1 MIFLFRWVKALINSN
16 VFLSL
21 GSNIGDRKLNI
32 ELALGELRA
41 VSDVLAI
48 SSIYKTEP
56 IGFSNQEEFYNCI
69 LEVKTKLSPK
79 KLLYKIKKIERKMGR
94 KKNFRNGPR
103 LIDIDII
110 FYKDSTINEDGLII
124 PHPRWLER
132 LFVIIPMLEISPDLT
147 EYYIDTFNIEL
158 SKLKQK
164 VIQIGNVDI

>member
-41 VSDVLAI
+41 VSDILAI

-79 KLLYKIKKIERKMGR
+79 KLLYNK
-94 KKNFRNGPR
+94 
-103 LIDIDII
+103 
-110 FYKDSTINEDGLII
+110 
-124 PHPRWLER
+124 
-132 LFVIIPMLEISPDLT
+132 
-147 EYYIDTFNIEL
+147 
-158 SKLKQK
+158 
-164 VIQIGNVDI
+164 

>member
-1 MIFLFRWVKALINSN
+1 LINNN

-32 ELALGELRA
+32 ERALIELRS
-41 VSDVLAI
+41 VSDILAT

-56 IGFSNQEEFYNCI
+56 MGFTNQEEFYNCI

-79 KLLYKIKKIERKMGR
+79 KLLYEIKKIERRMGR

-110 FYKDSTINEDGLII
+110 FYKDSTINEEELII
-124 PHPRWLER
+124 PHPRWQER
-132 LFVIIPMLEISPDLT
+132 LFVITPMFEISPDLT
-147 EYYIDTFNIEL
+147 QYYIDTFNIEL

-164 VIQIGNVDI
+164 VIQIGHVNI

>member
-1 MIFLFRWVKALINSN
+1 
-16 VFLSL
+16 
-21 GSNIGDRKLNI
+21 
-32 ELALGELRA
+32 
-41 VSDVLAI
+41 
-48 SSIYKTEP
+48 
-56 IGFSNQEEFYNCI
+56 
-69 LEVKTKLSPK
+69 
-79 KLLYKIKKIERKMGR
+79 MGR

-124 PHPRWLER
+124 PHPRWQER

>member
-1 MIFLFRWVKALINSN
+1 MINNN

-32 ELALGELRA
+32 ERALIELRS
-41 VSDVLAI
+41 VSDILAT

-56 IGFSNQEEFYNCI
+56 MGFTNQEEFYNCI

-79 KLLYKIKKIERKMGR
+79 KLLYEIKKIERRMGR

-110 FYKDSTINEDGLII
+110 FYKDSTINEEELII
-124 PHPRWLER
+124 PHPRWQER
-132 LFVIIPMLEISPDLT
+132 LFVITPMFEISPDLT
-147 EYYIDTFNIEL
+147 QYYIDTFNIEL

-164 VIQIGNVDI
+164 VIQIGHVNI